1 MNSTLEACI
10 AAPGDDAPRLAWA
23 KETGGER
30 GELVSIQCALAH
42 GGLARDVAIAHRRR
56 EADLLA
62 RYEPKWAGLEG
73 LSDEFLF
80 RRGFVD
86 EAIVD
91 ARLFV
96 EKTEALFAAAPL
108 LRCVELGG
116 LDDADAREIV
126 RRLSAA
132 LASPF
137 FKRVRTLRLDRVG
150 RTVETDSDTHP
161 RDFESA
167 GSEALAHLI
176 QSGGLRTLQGL
187 QLPRCCLSSSDIK
200 GLAASKDAAGLL
212 ELDVRSQEVDRYMGL
227 YPDDVQKIVDSPNLA
242 GIESLDISSAL
253 GGAPWLGGQ
262 TRDERAA
269 ASRKQAKE
277 RDPLLLQHPRI
288 RALRRLGIA
297 NCGFADEMI
306 DALANAQFE
315 RLEWLNVSQNDIF
328 AADFTRI
335 GAAAGYDRL
344 VELVFNGPS
353 KYTFDH
359 KIAAALGAAAR
370 LPALRILRL
379 RNCYMNEL
387 AAKTLLDSPLARR
400 LELIDLRNNR
410 ELPRKAADLQKL
422 FDGVLLLDEG

>member
-1 MNSTLEACI
+1 MSQILDACI
-10 AAPGDDAPRLAWA
+10 AAPDDDTPRLTWA
-23 KETGGER
+23 KEIGGER
-30 GELVSIQCALAH
+30 GELVSIQCALAR
-42 GGLARDVAIAHRRR
+42 GGLARDEAIAHRRR
-56 EADLLA
+56 ETELLA
-62 RYEPKWAGLEG
+62 HNEPKWAGLEG
-73 LSDEFLF
+73 LSDGFLF

-91 ARLFV
+91 ARTFA
-96 EKTEALFAAAPL
+96 EKGEALFAAAPL

-116 LDDADAREIV
+116 LDDADAKEVV

-132 LASPF
+132 LASPL

-176 QSGGLRTLQGL
+176 KSGSLRTLQGL
-187 QLPRCCLSSSDIK
+187 QLPRCCLSSSDIE
-200 GLAASKDAAGLL
+200 GLAASKDAGGLL
-212 ELDVRSQEVDRYMGL
+212 ELDVRSQAVDRYMGL
-227 YPDDVQKIVDSPNLA
+227 YPGDVQRIVDSPNLA
-242 GIESLDISSAL
+242 RLESLDISSAL
-253 GGAPWLGGQ
+253 GHAPWLGGQ

-297 NCGFADEMI
+297 NGGFADEMI
-306 DALANAQFE
+306 DALASAQFA

-335 GAAAGYDRL
+335 GAAPGYDQL

-370 LPALRILRL
+370 LPALRILRV

-387 AAKTLLDSPLARR
+387 AATTLLNSPLARR

-410 ELPRKAADLQKL
+410 DLAKKAVELRRL
-422 FDGVLLLDEG
+422 FDGVLLLDES